1 MLIELGLRLYDLAA
15 LDAVGADANALAG
28 TLNEGVH
35 GLEIWA
41 PATAGDVVGVRD
53 VIAKLRA
60 FAAKIAYLCHCPTP
74 ESLKVSLTGI
84 GAVAKYF
91 IRRSVLCALS
101 FLKSYNAERLSVCC
115 RFADLLPNL

>member
-1 MLIELGLRLYDLAA
+1 MNREFPFYLLKELGLRLNDFAA
-15 LDAVGADANALAG
+15 LDAVSADADTLAG
-28 TLNEGVH
+28 ALDYGVN

-84 GAVAKYF
+84 GAVANG
-91 IRRSVLCALS
+91 ICQ
-101 FLKSYNAERLSVCC
+101 
-115 RFADLLPNL
+115 PNW